1 MRIFPAVYISLV
13 LLIMYLPIAV
23 VVVYSFNDGKLSS
36 MWEGFTLDWYAEVF
50 SDKSMLE
57 ALKNSL
63 FLAVASS
70 LCAAVLG
77 TLGAAGASAMAKAKS
92 GRNERNSHNGHNG
105 RARQGFFV
113 RQISPKIEALSV
125 LPVMLPEI
133 ILGMVFFAFFALMG
147 LPFGMT
153 TLIIAHT
160 AFCVPYVYLMV
171 KARLAGMDQ
180 RYTQAALD
188 LGASEMRAFADVT
201 VPQILPA
208 ILSGMMLS
216 FAMSFDDVI
225 ISAFVTGVNVN
236 TLPVKIYSQLKTGV
250 TPKTNALC
258 ALLFAV
264 TIVMALISAR
274 LASPKRVKRKA
285 AASEPIAGE

>member
-1 MRIFPAVYISLV
+1 MKKAVVFPAIYISLV

-23 VVVYSFNDGKLSS
+23 VVVFSFNDGRLNAV
-36 MWEGFTLDWYAEVF
+36 WEGFTFRWYIEVF
-50 SDKSMLE
+50 RDKSMLD
-57 ALKNSL
+57 ALRNSL
-63 FLAVASS
+63 ILAVSSS

-77 TLGAAGASAMAKAKS
+77 TLGAAGVSAMASAKAGRKS
-92 GRNERNSHNGHNG
+92 R
-105 RARQGFFV
+105 GFFL
-113 RQISPKIEALSV
+113 RQISPKMEGLSV

-133 ILGMVFFAFFALMG
+133 ILGMVFFAFFALLG

-188 LGASEMRAFADVT
+188 LGASEIRAFVDVT
-201 VPQILPA
+201 LPQILPA

-236 TLPVKIYSQLKTGV
+236 TLPVKIYSQLKATRI
-250 TPKTNALC
+250 TPETNALC
-258 ALLFAV
+258 ALLFAATV
-264 TIVMALISAR
+264 VMALLSAW
-274 LASPKRVKRKA
+274 LASPKRVKRKTPKTA
-285 AASEPIAGE
+285 PITDE